1 MTRKRWHRAAG
12 LIGAALVL
20 AWWPGPAAL
29 ASGGRGGGG
38 HGKNPAPQPIEP
50 RLGCPPGEVRVN
62 IDQPCQP
69 APAPPINYHC
79 SQKVRTEDGPCF
91 NGEQAVFRVVEVP
104 VLGGGCST
112 AWGLTGYQ
120 ICGTSPPGTG
130 PAPGSSG
137 GVPTRTVTTTQWGAW
152 SAWTAAA
159 CMIPSAPWAPR
170 HGQGLNPDSLVIPV
184 GTLPDGTPIR
194 PPLTFASAPDRAATE
209 QVTQAAE
216 AEGTWSPGQ
225 LLNAPGW
232 AVYARS
238 RTGTQ
243 TTETVNAQTGA
254 VLSSTST
261 PLRQEEAVEVYAP
274 ATCPVAVGVPTD

>member
-1 MTRKRWHRAAG
+1 
-12 LIGAALVL
+12 
-20 AWWPGPAAL
+20 
-29 ASGGRGGGG
+29 
-38 HGKNPAPQPIEP
+38 
-50 RLGCPPGEVRVN
+50 
-62 IDQPCQP
+62 
-69 APAPPINYHC
+69 
-79 SQKVRTEDGPCF
+79 
-91 NGEQAVFRVVEVP
+91 
-104 VLGGGCST
+104 
-112 AWGLTGYQ
+112 
-120 ICGTSPPGTG
+120 
-130 PAPGSSG
+130 
-137 GVPTRTVTTTQWGAW
+137 
-152 SAWTAAA
+152 
-159 CMIPSAPWAPR
+159 MIPSAPWAPR

-238 RTGTQ
+238 RTGSQ